1 MYNTFINTS
10 NKLIEKPGTTIH
22 VLSIRSKSRRAS
34 LCLTAEA
41 PLGCEIRPWQILDAC
56 CGLDDFELSSR
67 AVHFQTRKVSVVRMN
82 AAGLGI
88 VAVELGADMLDV
100 EKHAC
105 SIGV

>member
-1 MYNTFINTS
+1 MYNQRGRT
-10 NKLIEKPGTTIH
+10 
-22 VLSIRSKSRRAS
+22 KSRANSRS
-34 LCLTAEA
+34 FDS
-41 PLGCEIRPWQILDAC
+41 IDHH
-56 CGLDDFELSSR
+56 DDFELSSR